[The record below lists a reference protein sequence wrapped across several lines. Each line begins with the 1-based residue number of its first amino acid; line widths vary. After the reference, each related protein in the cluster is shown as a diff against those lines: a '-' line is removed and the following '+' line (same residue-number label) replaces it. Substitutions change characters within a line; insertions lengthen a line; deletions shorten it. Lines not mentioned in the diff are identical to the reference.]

1 MASFDPSLLDQYNE
15 ELSSASP
22 QQILTWAIDH
32 LPRLYQT
39 TAFGLT
45 GLAATD
51 MISNISKRRKLP
63 HLVPLIFVDTL
74 YHFDETIQLKEKV
87 ENKYKLNVIIYRPPG
102 VKNTEEFEEKYGQRL
117 WETDEDT
124 YDYLVKVSSQLLRF
138 HLLIA
143 YKSPFLSRLNPHGDL
158 TTSWKSSQSL
168 PVEEDHKEPID
179 RPYNPSKSIQLD

>member
-1 MASFDPSLLDQYNE
+1 MAAFDPSLLDQYNE
-15 ELSSASP
+15 ELSTASP

-87 ENKYKLNVIIYRPPG
+87 EKKYKLNVIIYRPPG

-124 YDYLVKVSSQLLRF
+124 YDYLVKVSSQSF
-138 HLLIA
+138 AHLLSITH
-143 YKSPFLSRLNPHGDL
+143 RL
-158 TTSWKSSQSL
+158 QISL
-168 PVEEDHKEPID
+168 
-179 RPYNPSKSIQLD
+179 LL

>member
-1 MASFDPSLLDQYNE
+1 MAAFDPSLLDQYNE
-15 ELSSASP
+15 DLSTASP

-87 ENKYKLNVIIYRPPG
+87 EKKYKLNVIIYRPPG
-102 VKNTEEFEEKYGQRL
+102 VKNTE
-117 WETDEDT
+117 
-124 YDYLVKVSSQLLRF
+124 
-138 HLLIA
+138 
-143 YKSPFLSRLNPHGDL
+143 
-158 TTSWKSSQSL
+158 
-168 PVEEDHKEPID
+168 
-179 RPYNPSKSIQLD
+179 